1 MNTVSPISLPR
12 FSLAALLLGLTIGA
26 LGCGDLALSVGD
38 LANPEVPES
47 RGQMILFVGTDPAT
61 LTSDLYLAQAVDS
74 GDPNRLKEAGPNI
87 IDAEGFDISNL
98 TGSLTSAMPRV
109 AVEDLEL
116 FADGTSFPV
125 PDRTGSLVVL
135 LAIGRS
141 GGPNEGS
148 GRPYILDLAQLLFSE
163 GPLLPGLSRVHF
175 TWSGG
180 FLILEQQV
188 GENEKRAVVSLVPTL
203 TPDAELLLPNF
214 DPGLDVRFAGLERS
228 SDRILLEVTDPDSG
242 SFDVYRFDPNT
253 DELVRLTEG
262 VESGASDVRLSPDGS
277 HLALTITDP
286 ISGLRSVFVFPL
298 ADGPEAGWR
307 LGEAPDTEC
316 FWPVWQPIL
325 PEDPSLAP
333 NLACVCQDAGGNR
346 PDIVRWFTGS
356 ESPPDLLTAG
366 PQPEL
371 FDGSMNGLTVR
382 SRPQWDPAGRLLIFG
397 ASTQEDAIDG
407 EALTLVALPLIAG
420 TAYPIFTASVGSSGW
435 AHFSSAVSRPHLLVW
450 DRAETGL
457 YDSQGSHPIQVVAA
471 DQPGQAP
478 HPVVLGRDLFVSYP
492 QYLGSNTMLYP

>member
-1 MNTVSPISLPR
+1 MSLPR
-12 FSLAALLLGLTIGA
+12 FGLAALLLGLTLGV
-26 LGCGDLALSVGD
+26 LGCADSELSARDLAD
-38 LANPEVPES
+38 PEVPES
-47 RGQMILFVGTDPAT
+47 RGQMILFVGTDPET

-74 GDPNRLKEAGPNI
+74 GDSNRLKEAGPDI
-87 IDAEGFDISNL
+87 IDAEGFSISNL
-98 TGSLTSAMPRV
+98 TSSLTSAMPRV
-109 AVEDLEL
+109 GAEDLEL

-125 PDRTGSLVVL
+125 PDRTGSLVAL
-135 LAIGRS
+135 LANGRS
-141 GGPNEGS
+141 EGPNAGS
-148 GRPYILDLAQLLFSE
+148 GRPYILDLAQQLFTE
-163 GPLLPGLSRVHF
+163 GPLLPGLDGVHF
-175 TWSGG
+175 TWFGG

-188 GENEKRAVVSLVPTL
+188 GENEKRGVVSLVPTL
-203 TPDAELLLPNF
+203 IPDAELLLPSF

-228 SDRILLEVTDPDSG
+228 SDRILLEVSDPDSG

-253 DELVRLTEG
+253 DELVHLTDG
-262 VESGASDVRLSPDGS
+262 VEIGASDPRLSPDGN

-286 ISGLRSVFVFPL
+286 TTGLRSVLVFPL
-298 ADGPEAGWR
+298 AEGPEAGWR

-325 PEDPSLAP
+325 PEDPNLAP
-333 NLACVCQDAGGNR
+333 NLACVCQDAAGDR
-346 PDIVRWFTGS
+346 PDLVRWFTGS

-382 SRPQWDPAGRLLIFG
+382 SRPQWDPSGRLLVFG
-397 ASTQEDAIDG
+397 ASTQEDAIEG

-420 TAYPIFTASVGSSGW
+420 TAYPVFSASVGSSGW

-457 YDSQGSHPIQVVAA
+457 FDSQGSHPIQVVAV
-471 DQPGQAP
+471 DRPGQPP
-478 HPVVLGRDLFVSYP
+478 HPVVLGRDQFVSYP
-492 QYLGSNTMLYP
+492 QFLGSNTMLYP